1 MEYALLNAYAQ
12 TYEAQVK
19 TRQALMNRMRNWLR
33 DTLPP
38 EQWGDA
44 DLSDKQLAD
53 DKIIK
58 LLPNN
63 QMEYLEIVKNFE
75 KSIQKYMQKEV
86 KNHYLWPWLSSVKG
100 IGENLASKLLFHL
113 KDLNRFPTVSH
124 LWSYCGLD
132 GDDWKKR
139 KHNWALTSIC
149 YLIADSFQY
158 GRKGSGGYRGVYE
171 ERKKYESEK
180 PSCTKCIEMG
190 HVEHCR
196 PAHINNKARRYAV
209 KMFLKDLWIE
219 NKRIKEGKP

>member
-19 TRQALMNRMRNWLR
+19 SRQALMNRMRNWLR

-53 DKIIK
+53 DKILK

-63 QMEYLEIVKNFE
+63 QMEYYAIVKSFE
-75 KSIQKYMQKEV
+75 KSIQKYMQKEI
-86 KNHYLWPWLSSVKG
+86 KKHYLWPWLSSVRG

-132 GDDWKKR
+132 GDGWKKR

-149 YLIADSFQY
+149 YLVANQFVKQGDVYRQIYEQ
-158 GRKGSGGYRGVYE
+158 RKAYELAKPPCPKCLEVGSL
-171 ERKKYESEK
+171 
-180 PSCTKCIEMG
+180 
-190 HVEHCR
+190 EHCTQGHSDNR
-196 PAHINNKARRYAV
+196 ARRYVA
-209 KMFLKDLWIE
+209 KMFLKDLWVE
-219 NKRIKEGKP
+219 NKRILQETKA